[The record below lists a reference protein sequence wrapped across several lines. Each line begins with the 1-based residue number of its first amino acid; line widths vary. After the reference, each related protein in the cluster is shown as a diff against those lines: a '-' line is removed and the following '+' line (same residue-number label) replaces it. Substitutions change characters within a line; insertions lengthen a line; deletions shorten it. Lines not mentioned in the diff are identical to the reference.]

1 MIVLRADSE
10 LKMTFERL
18 IKTMH
23 ANVNWTGLFVALD
36 NYLILQGEVRSLF
49 FHFDSRKVAENIV
62 DLPIKEDEIK
72 DTGEAAV
79 RDVINMILY
88 AFGKW
93 GTIQGLRVE
102 KNTEQLNT
110 LFGHVLAGIYIEP
123 EYTTQYFRFYHAGK
137 RITYEDVI
145 QAALEAKEAVQ
156 KEEEADEEHGLW
168 HKVEW
173 KMAHTVFERTE
184 LSLSERAKGR
194 IGNNFY
200 KVGYRC
206 PKCKENLHMI
216 MYPKGKEFRI
226 ETPEGA
232 VLLAK
237 ACTCAACHRFYTPRP
252 WKLLGDGDIYLMDF
266 EEDKKAY
273 EDYLELMGR
282 NGEHEANSRYNEYED
297 GRKPAGVED
306 EQQPLEKLCEDL
318 PEYSDADFE
327 ELLNKIEEGF
337 FTESSV
343 AACEPV
349 IQEEKK
355 RRKKLKRDPAS
366 DQDEAT
372 DDDEEEQ
379 DESKRQHA
387 QKLHTEKQHGNES
400 GRERNEREGNQPGA
414 SRNEEKSLHVNEQ
427 QDENESR
434 KENVS
439 RNENERLYA
448 DARQDETERRHV
460 KGSRY
465 ENDSRQPYEA
475 GQTDGESSD
484 EKYAQVNDAEAQKVR
499 ETYQAKF
506 GVADRMSERQL
517 SELKHQLMHET
528 RIPPEERKQY
538 LNVLEEKEQDRKLAA
553 LNKKAES
560 CADKNYAVMRRVYDE
575 IAKEKLPQE
584 KKQNL
589 LLNLKQKMQ
598 TQAEREVAELVGKMP
613 PNMDRARYH
622 AIREKLKEYEG
633 VDLTPYQEHLEAQK
647 NLAEQQE
654 IKNMIR
660 QSRKITREDLTELK
674 ERLKEKEF
682 EPGLVLPYFEQIES
696 RIRQMDENE
705 IAEITGDPAHMSFDE
720 GMDAYQKIAEGPY
733 LPELKDNALE
743 LLSRRL
749 SKIKTDECEQLVNK
763 LENELEEAGITENQR
778 HYFYPARKVLLKQA
792 VPQETEVID
801 YAMASY
807 AAGNGLFE
815 YPILVVDT
823 SRNNSGKEGII
834 LTPEHLYYSTLMT
847 SYRIDVSSIDE
858 ITASTGLL
866 NRGVYVMEKNGK
878 KTKIPYAVENKQL
891 TAYAGVLD
899 EFIHYL
905 QEKPDSRNI
914 SYLAKEKHDTIC
926 CFRCGYVY
934 KGGNI
939 CPKCGFKNNA

>member
-145 QAALEAKEAVQ
+145 QTALEAKEAVQ

-306 EQQPLEKLCEDL
+306 EQQPLEELCEDL

-337 FTESSV
+337 FPESSV

-372 DDDEEEQ
+372 DDEEEQ

-400 GRERNEREGNQPGA
+400 GRERNEREGNQAGA
-414 SRNEEKSLHVNEQ
+414 SRNEEKSLHVNAQ

-434 KENVS
+434 EENVS

-465 ENDSRQPYEA
+465 ESDSRQPHEA

-506 GVADRMSERQL
+506 GVADRMSDRQL
-517 SELKHQLMHET
+517 SELKNQLMHET

-575 IAKEKLPQE
+575 IAEEKLPQE

-696 RIRQMDENE
+696 KIRQMDENE

>member
-145 QAALEAKEAVQ
+145 QTALEAKEAVQ

-306 EQQPLEKLCEDL
+306 EQQPLEELCEDL

-337 FTESSV
+337 FPESSV

-372 DDDEEEQ
+372 DDEEEQ

-400 GRERNEREGNQPGA
+400 GRERNEREGNQAGA
-414 SRNEEKSLHVNEQ
+414 SRNEEKSLHVNAQ

-465 ENDSRQPYEA
+465 ESDSRQPHEA

-506 GVADRMSERQL
+506 GVADRMSDRQL
-517 SELKHQLMHET
+517 SELKNQLMHET

-575 IAKEKLPQE
+575 IAEEKLPQE

-696 RIRQMDENE
+696 KIRQMDENE

>member
-297 GRKPAGVED
+297 GRKLAGVED
-306 EQQPLEKLCEDL
+306 EQQPLEELCEDL

-337 FTESSV
+337 FPESSV

-372 DDDEEEQ
+372 DDEEEQ

-414 SRNEEKSLHVNEQ
+414 SRNEEKSLHVNAQ

-434 KENVS
+434 EENVS

-465 ENDSRQPYEA
+465 ENDSRQPHEA

-484 EKYAQVNDAEAQKVR
+484 EKYAQINDAEAQKVR

-517 SELKHQLMHET
+517 SELKNQLMHET

-696 RIRQMDENE
+696 KIRQMDENE

>member
-1 MIVLRADSE
+1 MIVLKADSE

-72 DTGEAAV
+72 DTDEAAV

-156 KEEEADEEHGLW
+156 KEEEADEEQGLW

-206 PKCKENLHMI
+206 PKCKGNLHMI

-226 ETPEGA
+226 ETPEGV

-306 EQQPLEKLCEDL
+306 EQQPLEELCEDL

-337 FTESSV
+337 FPESSI
-343 AACEPV
+343 AACEPA

-355 RRKKLKRDPAS
+355 RRKKLKSTPALN
-366 DQDEAT
+366 QDEVT
-372 DDDEEEQ
+372 DDEEEQ
-379 DESKRQHA
+379 DESKNRHA
-387 QKLHTEKQHGNES
+387 EKQHGNES
-400 GRERNEREGNQPGA
+400 AG
-414 SRNEEKSLHVNEQ
+414 
-427 QDENESR
+427 ESGW
-434 KENVS
+434 K

-465 ENDSRQPYEA
+465 ESDSRQPHEA
-475 GQTDGESSD
+475 GQIGGESSD
-484 EKYAQVNDAEAQKVR
+484 EKYAQVNDAEAQKAR

-517 SELKHQLMHET
+517 SELKHQLMLSLIHISEPT
-528 RIPPEERKQY
+528 RP
-538 LNVLEEKEQDRKLAA
+538 
-553 LNKKAES
+553 
-560 CADKNYAVMRRVYDE
+560 
-575 IAKEKLPQE
+575 
-584 KKQNL
+584 
-589 LLNLKQKMQ
+589 
-598 TQAEREVAELVGKMP
+598 
-613 PNMDRARYH
+613 
-622 AIREKLKEYEG
+622 
-633 VDLTPYQEHLEAQK
+633 
-647 NLAEQQE
+647 
-654 IKNMIR
+654 
-660 QSRKITREDLTELK
+660 
-674 ERLKEKEF
+674 
-682 EPGLVLPYFEQIES
+682 
-696 RIRQMDENE
+696 
-705 IAEITGDPAHMSFDE
+705 
-720 GMDAYQKIAEGPY
+720 
-733 LPELKDNALE
+733 
-743 LLSRRL
+743 
-749 SKIKTDECEQLVNK
+749 
-763 LENELEEAGITENQR
+763 
-778 HYFYPARKVLLKQA
+778 
-792 VPQETEVID
+792 
-801 YAMASY
+801 
-807 AAGNGLFE
+807 
-815 YPILVVDT
+815 
-823 SRNNSGKEGII
+823 
-834 LTPEHLYYSTLMT
+834 
-847 SYRIDVSSIDE
+847 
-858 ITASTGLL
+858 
-866 NRGVYVMEKNGK
+866 
-878 KTKIPYAVENKQL
+878 
-891 TAYAGVLD
+891 
-899 EFIHYL
+899 
-905 QEKPDSRNI
+905 
-914 SYLAKEKHDTIC
+914 
-926 CFRCGYVY
+926 
-934 KGGNI
+934 
-939 CPKCGFKNNA
+939 

>member
-1 MIVLRADSE
+1 MIVLKADSE

-72 DTGEAAV
+72 DTDEAAV

-156 KEEEADEEHGLW
+156 KEEEADEEQGLW

-206 PKCKENLHMI
+206 PKCKGNLHMI

-226 ETPEGA
+226 ETPEGV

-306 EQQPLEKLCEDL
+306 EQQPLEELCEDL

-337 FTESSV
+337 FPESSI
-343 AACEPV
+343 AACEPA

-355 RRKKLKRDPAS
+355 RRKKLKSTPAS
-366 DQDEAT
+366 DQDEVT
-372 DDDEEEQ
+372 DDEEEQ
-379 DESKRQHA
+379 DESKNRHE
-387 QKLHTEKQHGNES
+387 EKQHGNES
-400 GRERNEREGNQPGA
+400 AGESGWKRNEREEKQA
-414 SRNEEKSLHVNEQ
+414 DARRNEEKSLHVNARQ
-427 QDENESR
+427 SENER
-434 KENVS
+434 REGNIS

-465 ENDSRQPYEA
+465 ESDSRQPHEA
-475 GQTDGESSD
+475 GQISGESSD
-484 EKYAQVNDAEAQKVR
+484 EKYAQVNNAEAQKVR

-506 GVADRMSERQL
+506 GVADRMSGRQL

-528 RIPPEERKQY
+528 RISPEERKQY
-538 LNVLEEKEQDRKLAA
+538 LDMLEEKEQDRKLAA

-560 CADKNYAVMRRVYDE
+560 CADKNYAVMRRVYD
-575 IAKEKLPQE
+575 
-584 KKQNL
+584 
-589 LLNLKQKMQ
+589 
-598 TQAEREVAELVGKMP
+598 
-613 PNMDRARYH
+613 
-622 AIREKLKEYEG
+622 
-633 VDLTPYQEHLEAQK
+633 
-647 NLAEQQE
+647 
-654 IKNMIR
+654 
-660 QSRKITREDLTELK
+660 
-674 ERLKEKEF
+674 
-682 EPGLVLPYFEQIES
+682 
-696 RIRQMDENE
+696 
-705 IAEITGDPAHMSFDE
+705 
-720 GMDAYQKIAEGPY
+720 
-733 LPELKDNALE
+733 
-743 LLSRRL
+743 
-749 SKIKTDECEQLVNK
+749 
-763 LENELEEAGITENQR
+763 
-778 HYFYPARKVLLKQA
+778 
-792 VPQETEVID
+792 
-801 YAMASY
+801 
-807 AAGNGLFE
+807 
-815 YPILVVDT
+815 
-823 SRNNSGKEGII
+823 
-834 LTPEHLYYSTLMT
+834 
-847 SYRIDVSSIDE
+847 
-858 ITASTGLL
+858 
-866 NRGVYVMEKNGK
+866 
-878 KTKIPYAVENKQL
+878 
-891 TAYAGVLD
+891 
-899 EFIHYL
+899 
-905 QEKPDSRNI
+905 
-914 SYLAKEKHDTIC
+914 
-926 CFRCGYVY
+926 
-934 KGGNI
+934 
-939 CPKCGFKNNA
+939 

>member
-1 MIVLRADSE
+1 
-10 LKMTFERL
+10 
-18 IKTMH
+18 
-23 ANVNWTGLFVALD
+23 
-36 NYLILQGEVRSLF
+36 
-49 FHFDSRKVAENIV
+49 
-62 DLPIKEDEIK
+62 
-72 DTGEAAV
+72 
-79 RDVINMILY
+79 
-88 AFGKW
+88 
-93 GTIQGLRVE
+93 
-102 KNTEQLNT
+102 
-110 LFGHVLAGIYIEP
+110 
-123 EYTTQYFRFYHAGK
+123 
-137 RITYEDVI
+137 
-145 QAALEAKEAVQ
+145 
-156 KEEEADEEHGLW
+156 
-168 HKVEW
+168 
-173 KMAHTVFERTE
+173 
-184 LSLSERAKGR
+184 
-194 IGNNFY
+194 
-200 KVGYRC
+200 
-206 PKCKENLHMI
+206 
-216 MYPKGKEFRI
+216 
-226 ETPEGA
+226 
-232 VLLAK
+232 
-237 ACTCAACHRFYTPRP
+237 
-252 WKLLGDGDIYLMDF
+252 
-266 EEDKKAY
+266 
-273 EDYLELMGR
+273 MGR
-282 NGEHEANSRYNEYED
+282 NGEHETNSRYNEYED

-337 FTESSV
+337 FPESSI
-343 AACEPV
+343 AACEPA

-355 RRKKLKRDPAS
+355 RRKKLKSTPAS
-366 DQDEAT
+366 DQDEVT
-372 DDDEEEQ
+372 DDEEEQ
-379 DESKRQHA
+379 DESKNRHE
-387 QKLHTEKQHGNES
+387 EKQHGNES
-400 GRERNEREGNQPGA
+400 AGESGWKRNEREEKQA
-414 SRNEEKSLHVNEQ
+414 DARRNEEKSLHVNARQ
-427 QDENESR
+427 SENER
-434 KENVS
+434 REENIS

-465 ENDSRQPYEA
+465 ESDSRQPHEA
-475 GQTDGESSD
+475 GQISGESSD
-484 EKYAQVNDAEAQKVR
+484 EKYAQVNNAEAQKVR

-528 RIPPEERKQY
+528 RISPEERKQY
-538 LNVLEEKEQDRKLAA
+538 LDMLEEKEQDRKLTA

-575 IAKEKLPQE
+575 IAEEKLPQE

-598 TQAEREVAELVGKMP
+598 TQAEREVAALVEKMP
-613 PNMDRARYH
+613 PNMDRARYR
-622 AIREKLKEYEG
+622 ALEQKLKEYEG
-633 VDLTPYQEHLEAQK
+633 VDMTPYQERLESQK

-660 QSRKITREDLTELK
+660 QSRKLTREDLTDLK

-682 EPGLVLPYFEQIES
+682 EPGLVLPYFEQIENK
-696 RIRQMDENE
+696 IRQMDENE
-705 IAEITGDPAHMSFDE
+705 IAEIAGDPVHMSFEE
-720 GMDAYQKIAEGPY
+720 GMDAYQKIADGPY
-733 LPELKDNALE
+733 LPDLKDNALE

-763 LENELEEAGITENQR
+763 LKNELKEAGIAENQK

-792 VPQETEVID
+792 APQETEVID

-815 YPILVVDT
+815 YPIFVVDT

-847 SYRIDVSSIDE
+847 SYRIDVSSVLE
-858 ITASTGLL
+858 ISASTGLL
-866 NRGVYVMEKNGK
+866 NRGVYVTEKNGK
-878 KTKIPYAVENKQL
+878 KTKIPYAVDNKQL
-891 TAYAGVLD
+891 TAYAGVLN

-934 KGGNI
+934 KGGNV